1 MFLVNIPQKR
11 RQPIHSLS
19 ATPIHNSAPVNPLNR
34 ATAKVAHIDYLT
46 FEYSSLRDLPCKKIV

>member
-1 MFLVNIPQKR
+1 MNIPQKR